1 MNVRYENY
9 CSVATPR
16 GIGRVVDIDYMS
28 SPVIKYIIAYDDS
41 ETRVYTE
48 QQIHLIM
55 PPEVLDRN
63 GKLLASESITA
74 TDGSIH
80 FLFTYEYNHQI
91 WFYSYFIDIIDRH
104 GVKHIK
110 QLNMIK
116 DLGESE

>member
-28 SPVIKYIIAYDDS
+28 SPVVIYTVLHDDD
-41 ETRVYTE
+41 EIRDYAE

-63 GKLLASESITA
+63 GKLLASESVTA
-74 TDGSIH
+74 ADGSIH
-80 FLFTYEYNHQI
+80 SLFTYEYNHQI
-91 WFYSYFIDIIDRH
+91 WFYSYFIDTC

>member
-9 CSVATPR
+9 CSVATPH
-16 GIGRVVDIDYMS
+16 GIGTVVDIDYMS
-28 SPVIKYIIAYDDS
+28 SPVIKYTIAYDD

-63 GKLLASESITA
+63 GKLLASESVTA

-80 FLFTYEYNHQI
+80 FLYTHEYNHQI
-91 WFYSYFIDIIDRH
+91 WFYSYFIDEH
-104 GVKHIK
+104 GVRHIK
-110 QLNMIK
+110 QLCMIK
-116 DLGESE
+116 DLGENE

>member
-16 GIGRVVDIDYMS
+16 GIGKVVDIDYMS
-28 SPVIKYIIAYDDS
+28 SPVIKYTITYDDG

-63 GKLLASESITA
+63 GKLLASESVTA
-74 TDGSIH
+74 ADGSIH
-80 FLFTYEYNHQI
+80 FLYTYEYNHQI
-91 WFYSYFIDIIDRH
+91 WFYSYFIDIINRD

-116 DLGESE
+116 DLGENE

>member
-1 MNVRYENY
+1 MNVHYENY
-9 CSVATPR
+9 CSVATPH
-16 GIGRVVDIDYMS
+16 GIGTIVSIDYMS
-28 SPVIKYIIAYDDS
+28 SPVVIYTVLHDDD
-41 ETRVYTE
+41 EIRDYAE

-74 TDGSIH
+74 ADGSIH